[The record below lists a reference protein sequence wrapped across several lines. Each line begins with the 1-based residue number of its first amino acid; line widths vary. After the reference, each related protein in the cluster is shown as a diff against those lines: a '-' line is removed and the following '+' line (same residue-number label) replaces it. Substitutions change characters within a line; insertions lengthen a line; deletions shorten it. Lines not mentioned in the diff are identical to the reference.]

1 MAVRALVFD
10 VFGTFLDRRSGVAEA
25 FRSTGLDADPASAS

>member
-10 VFGTFLDRRSGVAEA
+10 VFGTFLDWRSAVAEA
-25 FRSTGLDADPASAS
+25 FRSTGLDGDPGPAS